1 MIRSLESW
9 LVQEFGTEKFRP
21 DLTRIK
27 TALKDLI
34 PELNKIK
41 TVIIAGTNGKG
52 ETAHRLSALAHSSTF
67 CTWTSPHILKLEER
81 FTHEE
86 GDIATKDL
94 TRIIYS
100 CHEAVRKNHF
110 QLSYY
115 EFLFYVFCHWAL
127 ERKPKY
133 LFLEV
138 GLGGLYDA
146 VNVIDADCVL
156 LTSISRDHQEILGN
170 RYDLILKE
178 KLGVVRSHSTLLTF
192 LAPKY
197 LRDLTHT
204 LVPSDASVLH
214 LQDCTDVRDFEFS
227 KRNQLL
233 AHVAWRFLSGE
244 TIQSI
249 SSDPLKSFSFKAQGL
264 AHRGDVLYFKGTWHF
279 YGSHNTDGVRKLI
292 HFLRSANYNLGSTP
306 YDLIIASFSKR
317 SVEDIKHMLWML
329 KKAKLGKL
337 IITSFD
343 HPKAYP
349 AQELELLVS
358 KEGIEFATD
367 ASSLIKNISDQNIL
381 VLGSYYFIGHVR
393 ELLIG
398 QRECPI

>member
-1 MIRSLESW
+1 MINSLESW
-9 LVQEFGTEKFRP
+9 LAQEFGTEKFRP

-27 TALKDLI
+27 LALKDLI

-41 TVIIAGTNGKG
+41 AVIIAGTNGKG

-81 FTHEE
+81 FTCEE
-86 GDIATKDL
+86 GEITNKDL

-100 CHEAVRKNHF
+100 CHERVKKNHYE
-110 QLSYY
+110 LSYY
-115 EFLFYVFCHWAL
+115 EFLFYVFCHWVL
-127 ERKPKY
+127 ERTPKF

-146 VNVIDADCVL
+146 VNVLDAECVL

-178 KLGVVRSHSTLLTF
+178 KLGVVRSHSTLFTF

-197 LRDLTHT
+197 LRNLTHL
-204 LVPSDASVLH
+204 LVPSGTSVLH
-214 LQDCTDVRDFEFS
+214 LQDCTDVQDFEFS

-233 AHVAWRFLSGE
+233 ANVAWRFLVGE
-244 TIQSI
+244 SVQSI
-249 SSDPLKSFSFKAQGL
+249 LDDPFKSFSFTAQGL
-264 AHRGDVLYFKGTWHF
+264 AHRGDVLDFKGTWHF
-279 YGSHNTDGVRKLI
+279 YGSHNTDGIRKLI
-292 HFLRSANYNLGSTP
+292 HFLRSANYNLDSTP
-306 YDLIIASFSKR
+306 FDLIIASFSKR

-329 KKAKLGKL
+329 KKADLGRL

-349 AQELELLVS
+349 AHELELLVS

-367 ASSLIKNISDQNIL
+367 AASLIKNITDQNVL

-398 QRECPI
+398 QRECSI